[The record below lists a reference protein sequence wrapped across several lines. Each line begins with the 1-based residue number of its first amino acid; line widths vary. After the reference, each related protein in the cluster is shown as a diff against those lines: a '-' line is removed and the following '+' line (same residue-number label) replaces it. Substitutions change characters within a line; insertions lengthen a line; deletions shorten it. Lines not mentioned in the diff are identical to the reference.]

1 MSISEKLEKNH
12 KNQIEN
18 IKNEKNHKSK
28 IKQIGA
34 LVLDVG
40 GRCINAISKALGHSR
55 AFISKCRD
63 IVKNNLEIVSN
74 KDKSGRKSITIKYP
88 NLKNDID
95 SIVDKYSSTDPKFKS
110 EKRYVRLTIKE
121 IRNELITNYGYPNNF
136 ISKTTLGELLN
147 KMGYNLKKVQKSK
160 PLKKIEETDKIFENV
175 NERKQKALENDRCV
189 LISIDTKDKVLIGPF
204 SRNGTNRTLVE
215 ACDHEL
221 TNDCL
226 IPFGILD
233 IKTSKPY
240 FYNFKNKPTSNA
252 MVDCIEDFWKTE
264 YQNTSYNQLSILLDN
279 GPDNSGT
286 RTAFL
291 KELVNLSNKYNISIE
306 LIYYPPYHSKYNP
319 IERLWARLEN
329 IWNGFLLET
338 TEICL
343 KFMDNLT
350 WKGNKSLTKYIT
362 KKYEKGITIDKKEM
376 RHLEKYFITRNPVI
390 SKYSLII
397 SPYY

>member
-1 MSISEKLEKNH
+1 MI
-12 KNQIEN
+12 I
-18 IKNEKNHKSK
+18 I
-28 IKQIGA
+28 I
-34 LVLDVG
+34 
-40 GRCINAISKALGHSR
+40 
-55 AFISKCRD
+55 
-63 IVKNNLEIVSN
+63 
-74 KDKSGRKSITIKYP
+74 
-88 NLKNDID
+88 
-95 SIVDKYSSTDPKFKS
+95 
-110 EKRYVRLTIKE
+110 
-121 IRNELITNYGYPNNF
+121 
-136 ISKTTLGELLN
+136 LN
-147 KMGYNLKKVQKSK
+147 
-160 PLKKIEETDKIFENV
+160 
-175 NERKQKALENDRCV
+175 
-189 LISIDTKDKVLIGPF
+189 
-204 SRNGTNRTLVE
+204 
-215 ACDHEL
+215 
-221 TNDCL
+221 
-226 IPFGILD
+226 
-233 IKTSKPY
+233 
-240 FYNFKNKPTSNA
+240 
-252 MVDCIEDFWKTE
+252 
-264 YQNTSYNQLSILLDN
+264 ILLDN